1 MILEYTRNNKT
12 YSFNAAVARAGDMDY
27 PLYLVGT
34 VGFGLSPAHHLT
46 QRGPFQQGDSY
57 IGLRLDPRII
67 QLPLVVVASSAE
79 DSFSKRAKLASLF
92 RISDDVVTV
101 RMAWTD
107 STGTYDRSIQGRVL
121 GQLSL
126 DTDGEFYTIRTSV
139 QIRCNDPTWY
149 DSTQTTAILTSTLFG
164 TPTLYPKPYPVFY
177 GAAVVNKITTINYA
191 GTWDAYPIIQITGP
205 ATNLV
210 ISDTLNHAI
219 NFLSPVPAGA
229 LWTIN
234 LGYGVYTVLDEF
246 GVNQF
251 SALASASDLVN
262 WRVFAESDLVPNG
275 VNTISVSATG
285 TDAETNVTMYY
296 TARYIGV

>member
-1 MILEYTRNNKT
+1 MILEFIRNNKT
-12 YSFNAAVARAGDMDY
+12 YSLNTSVARAGDVDY
-27 PLYLVGT
+27 PMYLVGT

-67 QLPLVVVASSAE
+67 TLPLVVVATSPE

-92 RISDDVVTV
+92 RMSDDVVTV
-101 RMAWTD
+101 RMSWTD

-121 GQLSL
+121 GQLSF
-126 DTDGEFYTIRTSV
+126 DTDAKYETIRTTV

-149 DSTQTTAILTSTLFG
+149 DSTQSTAILTSTLFG
-164 TPTLYPKPYPVFY
+164 TPTLYPKPYPVLY
-177 GAAVVNKITTINYA
+177 GSAVVDKSTTINYA
-191 GTWDAYPIIQITGP
+191 GTWDSYPIIQVTGP

-210 ISDTLNHAI
+210 ITDTLNHAI
-219 NFLSPVPAGA
+219 NFYDPIPAGE

-234 LGYGVYTVLDEF
+234 LSYGIYTVYDQS
-246 GVNQF
+246 GNNRF
-251 SALASASDLVN
+251 SALASITNLVD
-262 WRVFAESDLVPNG
+262 WRVYAESDLVPNG
-275 VNTISVSATG
+275 VNVISVSATG
-285 TDAETNVTMYY
+285 TDANSNVTMYY